1 MNSEIAGSAHARFE
15 PISVDASPEAFH
27 HLPFDV
33 DARALWVPTLT
44 NPRTLVLGS
53 SQSADSIDQDYLTTK
68 NIALATRRSGGGAVL
83 VSPDDVVWFDVVL
96 PTTDPLWHHDVSR
109 SFDWLGNAV
118 QRALLELD
126 VTTELY
132 IGPLVSTNWSRRIC
146 FAGLGPGELTMN
158 GRKLVGMSQRRTRH
172 ASRIQVAILRRWDS
186 QEHANMLQLDDT
198 ERAQAAAEL
207 REVATGIPH
216 SPTEI
221 LNAVFTE
228 LNRS

>member
-83 VSPDDVVWFDVVL
+83 VSPNDVVWFDVVL

-109 SFDWLGNAV
+109 SFD
-118 QRALLELD
+118 
-126 VTTELY
+126 
-132 IGPLVSTNWSRRIC
+132 
-146 FAGLGPGELTMN
+146 
-158 GRKLVGMSQRRTRH
+158 
-172 ASRIQVAILRRWDS
+172 
-186 QEHANMLQLDDT
+186 
-198 ERAQAAAEL
+198 
-207 REVATGIPH
+207 
-216 SPTEI
+216 
-221 LNAVFTE
+221 
-228 LNRS
+228 